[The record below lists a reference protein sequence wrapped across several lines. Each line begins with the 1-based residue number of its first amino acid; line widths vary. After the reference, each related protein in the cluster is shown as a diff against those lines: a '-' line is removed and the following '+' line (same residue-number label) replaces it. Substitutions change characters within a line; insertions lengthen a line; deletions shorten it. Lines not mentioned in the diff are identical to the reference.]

1 MFFVWYMRWAIGNYE
16 KRHEKRNSVNGLTC
30 VTFWA
35 CSPHHLRCNIPVSI
49 FTMELVILICHSSV
63 AFKKSPQKIQ
73 GYFLQNYTATMV
85 LILLFIQNSSPTL
98 WNIGAKKTRQK
109 KLKTCSTADVPSCW
123 VKLHLSITSF
133 VSPPHNLGCTR
144 TQTFL
149 SLSYHLKVTRTEE
162 SRRSEKYVGETLI

>member
-1 MFFVWYMRWAIGNYE
+1 MCFLWYMRWAIGNYE

-63 AFKKSPQKIQ
+63 AFKKSPKKFQ
-73 GYFLQNYTATMV
+73 GYFFAKLYSYNGAHFAIY
-85 LILLFIQNSSPTL
+85 NSSPTL

-162 SRRSEKYVGETLI
+162 SRRSEKYMGETLI